1 MSAII
6 KGIIN
11 ELINQLGTNDFIEEA
26 SVFTEGKLDKQLQ
39 EVINNTIEEVLIK
52 HIEENNLDLTDLPEN
67 WREIL
72 RYYI

>member
-1 MSAII
+1 MNSIL

-11 ELINQLGTNDFIEEA
+11 ELISKLGTDELINQA
-26 SVFTEGKLDKQLQ
+26 SVFTEGKLDTQLQ

-52 HIEENNLDLTDLPEN
+52 HIEENNLDLTDLPER